1 MFKKLFGQ
9 RTKVPSALQKIVS
22 TEVDKYFNFPL
33 TAKFCPKTFHDD
45 ISKVLNDVFNST
57 DKIAS
62 LRVEIAK
69 AMRAQAHWQA
79 LALTAA
85 EKQDAFYATSELFN
99 PNFAHRLDTICEN
112 ISILRNAGIC
122 DADNELLVVQCNR
135 RGLLFLA
142 KMNILNLARA
152 FTSDDASPRT
162 DWFKKCYLA
171 ELIIAEHDIRTE
183 LKEPTAISDVDKIAL
198 ALLNEQYLV
207 SSFTPYADWKAALK
221 DYSPEVLELGM

>member
-22 TEVDKYFNFPL
+22 TEVENTNFPL
-33 TAKFCPKTFHDD
+33 MAKFCSKTFHDD
-45 ISKVLNDVFNST
+45 ISKVLNDVFIST

-62 LRVEIAK
+62 KGGNCKR
-69 AMRAQAHWQA
+69 MRAQAQWKA
-79 LALTAA
+79 LALTAE
-85 EKQDAFYATSELFN
+85 EKQDAFYATSTLFN
-99 PNFAHRLDTICEN
+99 PNFAHRLNTICEN
-112 ISILRNAGIC
+112 ISILHDAGIC

-152 FTSDDASPRT
+152 FTSDDASART

-171 ELIIAEHDIRTE
+171 ELIIAEHAIRTE
-183 LKEPTAISDVDKIAL
+183 LNEPTAISDVDKIAL

-207 SSFTPYADWKAALK
+207 SSFTPYADWKAALN